1 MRFNVQRSACNVR
14 RSSPPRPT
22 CFTLI
27 ELLVVIAIIAIL
39 ASLLLPTLGRAKES
53 GRATKC
59 LSNLHQ
65 IGLGLQIYV
74 ADNRNRL
81 PAMTNITSMSNYLG
95 SPPTANLLLTHAVAN
110 TNVWRCPSDQ
120 SHVFEQT
127 GNSYFWNTLVNNQ
140 DADHMQVFS
149 INFHANQIP
158 LFFDKES
165 FHSLR
170 GANKAVNY
178 LYADG
183 HIKNLLEIEG
193 TK

>member
-1 MRFNVQRSACNVR
+1 MRLQLQRPIFDR
-14 RSSPPRPT
+14 HRPPRPS

-27 ELLVVIAIIAIL
+27 ELLIVIAIIAIL
-39 ASLLLPTLGRAKES
+39 ASLLLPALGRAKES
-53 GRATKC
+53 GRATQC

-65 IGLGLQIYV
+65 LGLGLQMYV

-81 PAMTNITSMSNYLG
+81 PTMRDALLDTNQVPTNPIPNAVLSHYVPGTNI
-95 SPPTANLLLTHAVAN
+95 
-110 TNVWRCPSDQ
+110 WRCPSDLKDLF
-120 SHVFEQT
+120 HQT
-127 GNSYFWNTLVNNQ
+127 GSSYAWNSLVNDQ
-140 DADHMQVFS
+140 DADHLQVFG
-149 INFHANQIP
+149 INFNPHQIP

-165 FHSLR
+165 FHLLR
-170 GANKAVNY
+170 GASKAVNY

>member
-1 MRFNVQRSACNVR
+1 MTFKVQRSKFNVQC
-14 RSSPPRPT
+14 SPAHRPT

-39 ASLLLPTLGRAKES
+39 ASLLLPVLARAKER
-53 GRATKC
+53 GRATQC

-65 IGLGLQIYV
+65 IGLGLQMYV
-74 ADNRNRL
+74 GDNHNRL
-81 PAMTNITSMSNYLG
+81 PTMRDALLDTNQVPTNPAPNAVLAHYVPGTNI
-95 SPPTANLLLTHAVAN
+95 
-110 TNVWRCPSDQ
+110 WRCPSDQ
-120 SHVFEQT
+120 KSLFQQT
-127 GNSYFWNTLVNNQ
+127 GSSYAWNSLVNGQN
-140 DADHMQVFS
+140 ADHMQVFA

-165 FHSLR
+165 FHSRR
-170 GANKAVNY
+170 GPNKAVNY

>member
-1 MRFNVQRSACNVR
+1 MDNELKSETRYLVSYKLNA
-14 RSSPPRPT
+14 
-22 CFTLI
+22 FTLI
-27 ELLVVIAIIAIL
+27 ELLVVIAIIAVL
-39 ASLLLPTLGRAKES
+39 ASLLLPVLARAKET
-53 GRATKC
+53 GRATQC

-65 IGLGLQIYV
+65 LGLGLQMYV
-74 ADNRNRL
+74 AENHNRL
-81 PAMTNITSMSNYLG
+81 PTMTNVVSTSNYVA
-95 SPPTANLLLTHAVAN
+95 SPPTPNVLLTPIIQN
-110 TNVWRCPSDQ
+110 SNIWRCPSDQ
-120 SHVFEQT
+120 KGISEQSGT
-127 GNSYFWNTLVNNQ
+127 SYYWNTLVNNQ

-149 INFHANQIP
+149 INFHPNQIP

-165 FHSLR
+165 FHIHR